1 MRRALPLLI
10 ILAAACAQPDP
21 LQVHTQSGMLEGM
34 AAEDGSGVR
43 VFLGVPYARPPVGP
57 GRWQPPSEPA
67 SWDGVR
73 VADHYGAACW
83 QVRGRTASVYT
94 KGIEE
99 PSEDCLYLNVWTPPA
114 GEEPSPVMVWFHGGG
129 NTAGEGGSA
138 VFDGTHLAGKGV
150 TLVTV
155 NYRLGVFGFLAH
167 PALTSESPHAS
178 SGNYGLLD
186 QIAALDWVHANIAEL
201 GGDPSRVTI
210 FGQSAGSTDTCLL
223 MASPL
228 AHGLFHRA
236 IGQSGAC
243 LGNETPLQ
251 ASGDAPSGHANGV
264 RLASALGVEG
274 QDASAAERLRAI
286 DAETLHDARTGVG
299 VGPIVDGWV
308 IPRPPA
314 ELYASGDFNHVPL
327 MTGWMADETK
337 GLQPGLADVTKAEY
351 EPRVR
356 RQYGAGADRVL
367 AAYASVAAGS
377 TTEALFNMT
386 TDAGMG
392 AGARSWARAVTAAG
406 DPTFLYHFSWAP
418 PVFRL
423 YITDDPHLDSPNGP
437 RGMGAY
443 HSGDLVY
450 VFDNVGYVDVGWD
463 DYDRHLADVLSSYW
477 VSFARTGDPNA
488 EGLPAWPRYEAAN
501 DELMHFGSTI
511 SAAPNPRAAE
521 LDLFD
526 SLAGR

>member
-1 MRRALPLLI
+1 MRHAGLMLV
-10 ILAAACAQPDP
+10 ILTVACTQQDP
-21 LQVHTQSGMLEGM
+21 LSVRTQSGILVGTEAG
-34 AAEDGSGVR
+34 DGSGVR
-43 VFLGVPYARPPVGP
+43 AFLGVPYARPPVGP
-57 GRWQPPSEPA
+57 DRWRPPSEPA
-67 SWDGVR
+67 SWEGVR
-73 VADHYGAACW
+73 VADRYGAACW
-83 QVRGRTASVYT
+83 QTRGRTASVYT

-114 GEEPSPVMVWFHGGG
+114 GAEPSPVMVWFHGGG

-138 VFDGTHLAGKGV
+138 VFDGTHLAQKGV

-155 NYRLGVFGFLAH
+155 NYRLGVFGFFAH
-167 PALTSESPHAS
+167 PALTMESEHAS

-186 QIAALDWVHANIAEL
+186 QIAALEWVHANIAAF

-228 AHGLFHRA
+228 AADLFHRA
-236 IGQSGAC
+236 IGESGNC
-243 LGNETPLQ
+243 LRTSLPLQ
-251 ASGDAPSGHANGV
+251 AGEGTASAHANGL
-264 RLASALGVEG
+264 RIASALGVDG
-274 QDASAAERLRAI
+274 QDMDAAERLRAI
-286 DAETLHDARTGVG
+286 DAETLQETRTGVG
-299 VGPIVDGWV
+299 TGPIVDGWV

-314 ELYASGDFNHVPL
+314 DLFASGDFNHVPL

-337 GLQPGLADVTKAEY
+337 GLQPGLGSVTDAEY

-356 RQYGAGADRVL
+356 RQYGADADRVL
-367 AAYASVAAGS
+367 AAYAAVARESV
-377 TTEALFNMT
+377 TEALFNET

-392 AGARSWARAVTAAG
+392 AGARRWVRTVAAAG
-406 DPTFLYHFSWAP
+406 GPTWLYYFSYAP

-443 HSGDLVY
+443 HSGDLAY

-463 DYDRHLADVLSSYW
+463 DYDRHLADVISSYW
-477 VSFARTGDPNA
+477 VSFARSGDPNA
-488 EGLPAWPRYEAAN
+488 DGLPAWPQYDATK
-501 DELMHFGSTI
+501 DELMQFGSTI
-511 SAAPNPRAAE
+511 AAVRNPRADK
-521 LDLFD
+521 LDLWD
-526 SLAGR
+526 SIEGG

>member
-1 MRRALPLLI
+1 
-10 ILAAACAQPDP
+10 
-21 LQVHTQSGMLEGM
+21 
-34 AAEDGSGVR
+34 
-43 VFLGVPYARPPVGP
+43 
-57 GRWQPPSEPA
+57 
-67 SWDGVR
+67 
-73 VADHYGAACW
+73 
-83 QVRGRTASVYT
+83 
-94 KGIEE
+94 
-99 PSEDCLYLNVWTPPA
+99 
-114 GEEPSPVMVWFHGGG
+114 MVWFHGGG

-138 VFDGTHLAGKGV
+138 VFDGTRLAQKGV

-167 PALTSESPHAS
+167 PALTAESPEAS

-186 QIAALDWVHANIAEL
+186 QIAALEWVRANIAEL

-228 AHGLFHRA
+228 AADLFHRA
-236 IGQSGAC
+236 IGQSGSC
-243 LGNETPLQ
+243 LGTSLPLQ
-251 ASGDAPSGHANGV
+251 ASEDGAASAHANGL
-264 RLASALGVEG
+264 RIA
-274 QDASAAERLRAI
+274 DAFGGGGEDAAAAEALRAI
-286 DAETLHDARTGVG
+286 DAETLQTTATGGG

-314 ELYASGDFNHVPL
+314 DVYVSGDFNRVPL
-327 MTGWMADETK
+327 LTGWMADETK
-337 GLQPGLADVTKAEY
+337 GLQPGLAAVTTAEY

-356 RQYGAGADRVL
+356 RQYGVEADRVL
-367 AAYASVAAGS
+367 AAYAPVAGESVA
-377 TTEALFNMT
+377 EALFNMT

-392 AGARSWARAVTAAG
+392 AGARRWVRAVAAAG
-406 DPTFLYHFSWAP
+406 EPTWLYHFSYAP

-423 YITDDPHLDSPNGP
+423 YITDDPRLDSPNGP

-443 HSGDLVY
+443 HSGDLAY

-463 DYDRHLADVLSSYW
+463 DYDRHLADVVSSYW

-488 EGLPAWPRYEAAN
+488 EGLPAWPRYDAAE
-501 DELMHFGSTI
+501 DELMRFGSTI
-511 SAAPNPRAAE
+511 STVRNPRADK

-526 SLAGR
+526 SLDGG